1 MPPVRAKL
9 VEGGR
14 LLVPAA
20 IRRAMKLQKGD
31 TVVMELKG
39 EELRIRTADAAL
51 RRLQARVKAAV
62 GPNRSLVDELIA
74 ERRAEAARE

>member
-1 MPPVRAKL
+1 MPPVRAKI

-20 IRRAMKLQKGD
+20 IRRAMKLQTGD
-31 TVVMELKG
+31 TVVMELTG
-39 EELRIRTADAAL
+39 DELRIRTADAAL

-74 ERRAEAARE
+74 ERRAEAAHD

>member
-1 MPPVRAKL
+1 MSSVRAKI

-20 IRRAMKLQKGD
+20 IRREMKLRKGD

-39 EELRIRTADAAL
+39 DELRIRSADAAL

-62 GPNRSLVDELIA
+62 GPTRSLVDELIA
-74 ERRAEAARE
+74 ERRAEAARD